1 MMEIYGV
8 TSEEVREDASP
19 VFSRLHPEDVDYIVS
34 SIQESARTQELYHSE
49 YRVIL
54 PGQGVRWRLC
64 DANPERLDDGSTLW
78 YGIITDITD
87 RKLAEETIR
96 QSEVRYRSL
105 LTNLDVGVVV
115 HSPDTKIT
123 KYNSKAIE
131 ILGLSDEQ
139 MLGKTAIDPQ
149 WTFSDEN
156 GETLPLAEF
165 PVNLVVST
173 KQPLKDKLMGVKR
186 TRDDK
191 IVWISVNGM
200 PVINANGDLSEIV
213 ISFIDITERKQ
224 AELVKHIQ
232 YNIARSILTAGNL
245 DDFLMIIKNELG
257 KLLDTINFFVALYDP
272 EKDILKKLI
281 YHDQTEDCL
290 EWPADRSLSGQVVK
304 SGKSM
309 LMKRDEIETFI
320 TENRIEPNGTIAACW
335 LGVPITIQNVVSGAM
350 VIQSYNDTNAYKA
363 GDQTLLEMVAHEIGI
378 FFERRN
384 MLLDIIEAKEKAEE
398 SDKLK
403 TAFIQNISHE
413 IRTPLNGILGF
424 GRLWAEA
431 DLSQAERE
439 KYFETVQN
447 SSLRLL
453 NTVTDYMDMALIVSG
468 TMKLNK
474 TNFLLTPSLELICE
488 TISSQSH
495 EKNIEFETIFPGGH
509 DQISLHSDVELIR
522 KIIKELADNAIKF
535 TKTGKITLG
544 FTVIDGFLKFYLKDT
559 GTGIS
564 SEKVTVIFDM
574 FTQEEMAM
582 TRGHEGSGLGL
593 SISKGIVGLL
603 GGKIWLESEKGQGST
618 FYFTIPYDGL
628 ATTAEPAPKREPVT
642 SVPGRPM
649 ILLAEDDE
657 SNYLYFK
664 VIMNRAGCD
673 HLHARNG
680 EEAVE
685 LCKQNPD
692 INFVLMD
699 IKMPVMNGLE
709 ATKRIREFRTDL
721 PVIALT
727 AYAQTGDEQR
737 ILAAGCDEYLP
748 KPIKPEDL
756 KSLIRKYANTDG

>member
-1 MMEIYGV
+1 
-8 TSEEVREDASP
+8 
-19 VFSRLHPEDVDYIVS
+19 
-34 SIQESARTQELYHSE
+34 
-49 YRVIL
+49 
-54 PGQGVRWRLC
+54 
-64 DANPERLDDGSTLW
+64 
-78 YGIITDITD
+78 
-87 RKLAEETIR
+87 
-96 QSEVRYRSL
+96 
-105 LTNLDVGVVV
+105 
-115 HSPDTKIT
+115 
-123 KYNSKAIE
+123 
-131 ILGLSDEQ
+131 
-139 MLGKTAIDPQ
+139 
-149 WTFSDEN
+149 
-156 GETLPLAEF
+156 
-165 PVNLVVST
+165 
-173 KQPLKDKLMGVKR
+173 
-186 TRDDK
+186 
-191 IVWISVNGM
+191 
-200 PVINANGDLSEIV
+200 
-213 ISFIDITERKQ
+213 
-224 AELVKHIQ
+224 
-232 YNIARSILTAGNL
+232 
-245 DDFLMIIKNELG
+245 
-257 KLLDTINFFVALYDP
+257 
-272 EKDILKKLI
+272 
-281 YHDQTEDCL
+281 
-290 EWPADRSLSGQVVK
+290 VVK

-309 LMKRDEIETFI
+309 LMKRDEIDTFI
-320 TENRIEPNGTIAACW
+320 RENGIELMCTISACW

-350 VIQSYNDTNAYKA
+350 VIHSYTDTNAYNA
-363 GDQTLLEMVAHEIGI
+363 ADQTLLEMVAHEIGI

-468 TMKLNK
+468 TMKLNNA
-474 TNFLLTPSLELICE
+474 NFLLTPSLELICE
-488 TISSQSH
+488 NISKQSH
-495 EKNIEFETIFPGGH
+495 EKNIEFETIFPVGH
-509 DQISLHSDVELIR
+509 EQICLHSDVELIR
-522 KIIKELADNAIKF
+522 KVIKELADNAIKF

-603 GGKIWLESEKGQGST
+603 GGKIWLESEKGKGST

-628 ATTAEPAPKREPVT
+628 ATIAEPVLKREPVA
-642 SVPGRPM
+642 SGPGKPM

-664 VIMNRAGCD
+664 VILNRAGCD
-673 HLHARNG
+673 HLHAKNG
-680 EEAVE
+680 EEAVA

-709 ATKRIREFRTDL
+709 ATKRIREFRTNL

-748 KPIKPEDL
+748 KPIKPDDL
-756 KSLIRKYANTDG
+756 KSLIRKYTNADIRKD